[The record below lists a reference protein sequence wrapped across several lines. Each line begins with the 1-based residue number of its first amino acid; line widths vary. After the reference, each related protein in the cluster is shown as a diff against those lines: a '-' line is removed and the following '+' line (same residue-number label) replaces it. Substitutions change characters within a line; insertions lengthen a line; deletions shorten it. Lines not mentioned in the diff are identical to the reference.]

1 MRTDNHYF
9 SEQEM
14 QQLLRSAK
22 RRSSR
27 GSIIDKT
34 DYALVVFAYAT
45 GCRVGEIASTS
56 LDCQAPNYLDLRS
69 AALRITE
76 AKYNSQGVVP
86 IDVANIRILRWYC
99 RDVRPKLKNAQHLSH
114 LFLSKTGRPY
124 SANVL
129 TQKFSLLLDRFGF
142 HEKTCH
148 SFRHYYVTD
157 LLRKGVQPH
166 VVQSL
171 ARHRDARTTLQIYAH
186 PTIEDLK
193 IAVNRRLAQ

>member
-1 MRTDNHYF
+1 MMTDNHHF
-9 SEQEM
+9 TTQEM
-14 QQLLRSAK
+14 QELLRASK
-22 RRSSR
+22 RRASR
-27 GSIIDKT
+27 GSIIDKA

-56 LDCQAPNYLDLRS
+56 LDAQAPNYLDLRS
-69 AALRITE
+69 SNLRIKQ
-76 AKYNSQGVVP
+76 AKYDSQGIVP
-86 IDVANIRILRWYC
+86 IDVANIRILRWYL
-99 RDVRPKLKNAQHLSH
+99 RDVRPKLKNALHLSY

-129 TQKFSLLLDRFGF
+129 TQKFSLLLNRFGF
-142 HEKTCH
+142 AEKTCH